1 MSELLGH
8 SEQLAGRVRQR
19 LVMLPWTLVKRRSL
33 RARSRALLA
42 ERLKADL
49 DLTQAMRAHEAG
61 SPHVG
66 SAQTP
71 PRSRSSARHD
81 HYETSTRLVRR
92 SARSG
97 A

>member
-66 SAQTP
+66 YPGLRRDTTTT
-71 PRSRSSARHD
+71 RRARD
-81 HYETSTRLVRR
+81 W
-92 SARSG
+92 
-97 A
+97 